1 MGQILLET
9 MVIYAENRKVM
20 NGFAKGKLCL
30 SNLTVSTKFLSF
42 YYTYTIGGEWKSN

>member
-30 SNLTVSTKFLSF
+30 SNLMAF